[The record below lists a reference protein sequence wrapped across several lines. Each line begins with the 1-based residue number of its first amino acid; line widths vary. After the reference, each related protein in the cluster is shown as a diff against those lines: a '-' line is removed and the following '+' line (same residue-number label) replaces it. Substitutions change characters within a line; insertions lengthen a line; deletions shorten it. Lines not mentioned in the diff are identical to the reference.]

1 MARVVDKEQ
10 KRRDI
15 AEASKEL
22 LLEKG
27 IKNINVADIAKA
39 AGVGKGTIYE
49 YFDNKEDIVFEI
61 MCSFLDEYKREV
73 DAFLQSDISTKEKLY
88 RFLYGKFE
96 RFNLRQVN
104 IFLEFT
110 AILLTSQD
118 EKFKKQYKV
127 VKETFAQTLNR
138 IFENAIVQGEYID
151 EAIDYIDVVQAFN
164 LNLVKDYV
172 VADIDIKSKIDNFVE
187 LTDKLLRRKK

>member
-27 IKNINVADIAKA
+27 IKNINVADIAKV

-49 YFDNKEDIVFEI
+49 YFDNKEDIVLEI
-61 MCSFLDEYKREV
+61 MCSFLDEYKREI
-73 DAFLQSDISTKEKLY
+73 DAFLQSNISTKEKLY

-118 EKFKKQYKV
+118 EKFKQQYKV
-127 VKETFAQTLNR
+127 VKETFAQTLNK

-164 LNLVKDYV
+164 FNLVKDYV